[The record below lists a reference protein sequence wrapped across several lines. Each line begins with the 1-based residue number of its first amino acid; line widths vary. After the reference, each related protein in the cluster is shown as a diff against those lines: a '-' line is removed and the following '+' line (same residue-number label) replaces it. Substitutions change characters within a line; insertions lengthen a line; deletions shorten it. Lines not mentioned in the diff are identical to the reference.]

1 MRIIFLIVQGTRQK
15 QSIMKKPKNGQ
26 GKAVLAEAYSIVK
39 GLIITILGGLAV
51 LYLAGLF
58 LL

>member
-1 MRIIFLIVQGTRQK
+1 MKFIFLIVPGTRQK
-15 QSIMKKPKNGQ
+15 QSIMRKPENGRS
-26 GKAVLAEAYSIVK
+26 KVVVAEVYSIIK
-39 GLIITILGGLAV
+39 GLVITILGGLAV

>member
-1 MRIIFLIVQGTRQK
+1 MNNFILIVQGTRQK
-15 QSIMKKPKNGQ
+15 QSKMSKPENNR
-26 GKAVLAEAYSIVK
+26 GKAVLTEVYSVIK